1 MGDLI
6 RLVFIRHAKELLTL
20 CVDTISNGEEV
31 RTRIEAKI
39 FDIEQKIIP

>member
-6 RLVFIRHAKELLTL
+6 RLVFIRHARELLTL

-31 RTRIEAKI
+31 RAQVEAKI
-39 FDIEQKIIP
+39 FDIERKIIP